1 MVSKTFFLGTLILG
15 ISSFAV
21 GFTHVF
27 WMFAVLM
34 FIIGLAIPAAQTTV
48 FTMVQEKTNP
58 SMLGRVFSLVNI
70 MFSGFMPLGMI
81 IFGPLSDV
89 IRVQTLVIACAV
101 LIIVLGFSVRL
112 SGRFYKEGIP
122 KPEVNE
128 DDVLQESADAK
139 T

>member
-1 MVSKTFFLGTLILG
+1 MV
-15 ISSFAV
+15 
-21 GFTHVF
+21 
-27 WMFAVLM
+27 
-34 FIIGLAIPAAQTTV
+34 
-48 FTMVQEKTNP
+48 
-58 SMLGRVFSLVNI
+58 
-70 MFSGFMPLGMI
+70 SGFMPLGMS